1 MSDASGI
8 KILAICG
15 SLRKGSYNMAA
26 LRTAIAQKP
35 PNMTVDVADISQI
48 PLYNEDVRQQGFPPS
63 VETLRR
69 QIAAADAL
77 LFACPEYNYS
87 MTGVL
92 KNAIDWASRPPD
104 QPFAGKP
111 CAIIGAAAGMAGSAR
126 AQYDLRRSCV
136 FLDMQAQH
144 LLVECDRAIH
154 IRDPQYDVVEP
165 LDPHGRLGGG
175 GGAVDGSHI
184 IRHSSAPCPI
194 SRGPDSNNASWPR
207 RHCDCDRAAR
217 FCARSSR
224 AARRSSAVRTPSWLV
239 SILSKRRSAAR
250 RARSTYSSRVMSPP
264 RVRAAGAGLFGASVC
279 ALAAAGT
286 VRAIRIATRTARMSG
301 TFPGSKHLRL

>member
-26 LRTAIAQKP
+26 LRTAISQKP

-48 PLYNEDVRQQGFPPS
+48 SLYNEDVRQQGFPPP

-136 FLDMQAQH
+136 FLDMHPLNKPEVLIGQAQTKFDAEGN
-144 LLVECDRAIH
+144 LIDEAARGF
-154 IRDPQYDVVEP
+154 IRDLMV
-165 LDPHGRLGGG
+165 
-175 GGAVDGSHI
+175 
-184 IRHSSAPCPI
+184 
-194 SRGPDSNNASWPR
+194 
-207 RHCDCDRAAR
+207 
-217 FCARSSR
+217 
-224 AARRSSAVRTPSWLV
+224 
-239 SILSKRRSAAR
+239 
-250 RARSTYSSRVMSPP
+250 
-264 RVRAAGAGLFGASVC
+264 
-279 ALAAAGT
+279 ALAAW
-286 VRAIRIATRTARMSG
+286 ARQIG
-301 TFPGSKHLRL
+301 GKK